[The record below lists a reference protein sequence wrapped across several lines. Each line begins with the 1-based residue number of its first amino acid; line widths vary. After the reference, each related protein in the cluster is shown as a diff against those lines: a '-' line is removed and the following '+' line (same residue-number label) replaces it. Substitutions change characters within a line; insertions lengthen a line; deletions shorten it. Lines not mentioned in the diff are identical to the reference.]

1 MTPSPCER
9 LAQALQ
15 NVTDIA
21 RCAHRAGITP
31 REFAN
36 AQVARPCSTIP
47 FLRICVAIQHDPMP
61 SLPHSMP
68 KKPSDFD
75 FGFFS
80 MAFRMKR
87 AMNGHDEAQAAAA
100 IGFQAATIRRIER
113 ADALLIGVV
122 LKVCKYLELHCFSY
136 LSVTDTPAISKK
148 IEAKSHLSIRRPHV
162 SRETS
167 LKIPDD
173 MKPLA
178 VLVRKRGHE
187 LRRAEMT
194 GRALERL
201 EGTPEY
207 WSAFNRHQRY
217 LASVANLTLAIE
229 AVRRE
234 EGKEVKV
241 LGSLAT

>member
-1 MTPSPCER
+1 LKPLSPRER
-9 LAQALQ
+9 LAQALDPIGDYAQ
-15 NVTDIA
+15 L
-21 RCAHRAGITP
+21 AHKAGVTP
-31 REFAN
+31 REFLN
-36 AQVARPCSTIP
+36 AQTGRPCPTIP
-47 FLRICVAIQHDPMP
+47 FLRICVAIQHDPTP
-61 SLPHSMP
+61 SLPHVMP
-68 KKPSDFD
+68 EKPSDFD

-87 AMNGHDEAQAAAA
+87 AMNGHNEAQAAAA
-100 IGFQAATIRRIER
+100 MGYKPATIRRIER

-136 LSVTDTPAISKK
+136 LSVTDTAVISKK
-148 IEAKSHLSIRRPHV
+148 IEKAPTAPKLPRV

-167 LKIPDD
+167 PKIPDD
-173 MKPLA
+173 MEPLA
-178 VLVRKRGHE
+178 VLVRKRSHE

-194 GRALERL
+194 HRALERL

-207 WSAFNRHQRY
+207 WDAFNRHQQY

-229 AVRRE
+229 AVRSV

-241 LGSLAT
+241 LGH